1 MTLAYFIVF
10 FFLLVVL
17 IVGVWSVG
25 ATPSAH
31 LVLLQFIN
39 ILLSI
44 SCQKKKKTCKAKP
57 FLSTKLNP
65 PPLLSTLLTKC
76 RTYTLSQKQIQAISQ
91 KAYKGMTMGANI
103 FNIRPN
109 LHIRAFSLGISQL
122 IYEKTLFLLS
132 LIRFFLSI

>member
-1 MTLAYFIVF
+1 MCYLHFCDSCILYSF

-17 IVGVWSVG
+17 TVGVWSVG
-25 ATPSAH
+25 ATFSAH

-44 SCQKKKKTCKAKP
+44 SCPKKKKKTRKAEP
-57 FLSTKLNP
+57 LLSTKLNP

-76 RTYTLSQKQIQAISQ
+76 RTYTLSQTQIQAISQ

-103 FNIRPN
+103 FNLRPN
-109 LHIRAFSLGISQL
+109 LHIRAFSLDIFQL
-122 IYEKTLFLLS
+122 IYE
-132 LIRFFLSI
+132 